1 MAISLKKGG
10 SINLTKKA
18 PTLKKVMIGLGWDVV
33 PGNHVDLDASVFMI
47 GANGKLPAD
56 EFFIFYNNLK
66 SPTGA
71 LEHTGDNRSGVGEGD
86 DEMILV
92 NLPMVEP
99 QVEEI
104 LIVSSIHDAAVK
116 NHNFGKLKDAYI
128 RIVDVETNVEVLRF
142 DLDEQYPTSTEMEF
156 GKLRKE
162 NNEWTFTALGNGT
175 DKGLQGYVDIY
186 A

>member
-18 PTLKKVMIGLGWDVV
+18 PALKKVMIGMGWEIL
-33 PGNHVDLDASVFMI
+33 PGNHIDLDSSIFML
-47 GANGKLPAD
+47 GPNGKLPAD
-56 EFFIFYNNLK
+56 DFFIFYNNLK
-66 SPTGA
+66 SPQGA

-92 NLPMVEP
+92 NLPLVEA
-99 QVEEI
+99 QVDEI
-104 LIVSSIHDAAVK
+104 LIVASIHDADIK
-116 NHNFGKLKDAYI
+116 KHHFGLLKDAYI

-142 DLDEQYPTSTEMEF
+142 DLDEQYPDCTDMEF
-156 GKLRKE
+156 GKLIRQ
-162 NNEWTFTALGNGT
+162 NGEWSFYAMGNGSK
-175 DKGLQGYVDIY
+175 KGLQGYVDVY